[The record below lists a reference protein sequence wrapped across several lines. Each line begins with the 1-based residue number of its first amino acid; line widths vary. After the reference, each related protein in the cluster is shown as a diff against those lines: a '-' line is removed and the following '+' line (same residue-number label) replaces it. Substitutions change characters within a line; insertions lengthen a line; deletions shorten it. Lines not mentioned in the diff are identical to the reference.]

1 MEVVN
6 KKDGNKNFMIIK
18 GIEIDE
24 NDYKDFSRRGAV
36 GDCCSHFIKQNG
48 ELFDKKIDARVVGAS
63 LETIKKIPNKL
74 VVAVGKEKEKITRTA
89 WSLQD

>member
-24 NDYKDFSRRGAV
+24 NDYKFKMLKNNCVESPSTASTSRMIL
-36 GDCCSHFIKQNG
+36 D
-48 ELFDKKIDARVVGAS
+48 
-63 LETIKKIPNKL
+63 
-74 VVAVGKEKEKITRTA
+74 
-89 WSLQD
+89 

>member
-1 MEVVN
+1 M
-6 KKDGNKNFMIIK
+6 KI
-18 GIEIDE
+18 
-24 NDYKDFSRRGAV
+24 DYKDFSRRGAV

-74 VVAVGKEKEKITRTA
+74 VDCRGKRKREDYNSGTSRRTGRQ
-89 WSLQD
+89 SLY

>member
-24 NDYKDFSRRGAV
+24 NDY
-36 GDCCSHFIKQNG
+36 NG
-48 ELFDKKIDARVVGAS
+48 FK
-63 LETIKKIPNKL
+63 
-74 VVAVGKEKEKITRTA
+74 
-89 WSLQD
+89 

>member
-24 NDYKDFSRRGAV
+24 NDYKFNLVLG
-36 GDCCSHFIKQNG
+36 
-48 ELFDKKIDARVVGAS
+48 LM
-63 LETIKKIPNKL
+63 IKKRLKCL
-74 VVAVGKEKEKITRTA
+74 KIII
-89 WSLQD
+89 